1 MDVLFNSIDVRDLLS
16 SPDIDDVN
24 SPLSA
29 PDLRLLID
37 SLQLRS
43 VDIKSKVR
51 QYILSHHSEFS
62 TLFSQCSNVVS
73 KSENLSSQVS
83 DLIQLIS
90 DHPIE
95 AQTKAVID
103 EILVKNREEKEKRE
117 LLGLLDVILELSD
130 RLRFVKEEIKVGR
143 VEHSAEALR
152 ELKAVLVTGND
163 EEKLPLV
170 YGLLKDEW
178 TECFEEMQ
186 EVLLQCMDNAVWFEQ
201 ENNTVHLKYQL
212 SIRGVDGIELHTILK
227 AIDAVGIL
235 DYGLAKVADLM
246 IKHVIMPVVSFRS
259 TIVVEWINQES
270 GNGVKANLK
279 ILPSADPNVVSIDG
293 GSMYSVLIDVVKFIT
308 KSLCFENSTWML
320 CFGKLTWPRMS
331 DLIVSNFLS
340 KKVPDDAS
348 KLADFQK
355 IVKCTSNFEA
365 SLKELMFIASSDGKD
380 ERLSKFAD
388 NVEVHFSS
396 RKKVEI
402 LAKARNQLLQSDFR
416 LSELFLQDGTRRNSK
431 VKDDDNAESS
441 SDLVVDLLF
450 TSERCVVS
458 EAASQLMKLV
468 HGILKDVCLS
478 SSRVGLEFY
487 HSARDSLLLYEAIIP
502 VKFERQLDSI
512 NHSAVLIHNDC
523 HYLSQEILGLA
534 FEYRSD
540 FPASM
545 KELVVFADLAPR
557 FQMLAEEVLQRQ
569 IKLVIYN
576 LKQAIDGANGFQNTH
591 QMKQY
596 ESAKLSIDQVIFI
609 LEKVYIIWHRLLL
622 PSAYKRSMS
631 MVLEEVFSRIANDI
645 LLLDDIAAEETLQL
659 QRLIHL
665 LFENLSSLLDSVLAI
680 NQTGKLQESPVQ
692 TLDDLIPSLQ
702 KLHKLADLLDMP
714 LKSITAAW
722 ETDELINHGFKQS
735 EVEDFIRAIFADS
748 PLRKEC
754 LRRIESRYYQ
764 AFSYS

>member
-416 LSELFLQDGTRRNSK
+416 LSEDGTRRNSK

>member
-16 SPDIDDVN
+16 SPNIDDVN

-37 SLQLRS
+37 RLQVRS

-51 QYILSHHSEFS
+51 QYILSHYSEFS
-62 TLFSQCSNVVS
+62 TLFSQCSDVVS

-90 DHPIE
+90 DHPVE

-103 EILVKNREEKEKRE
+103 EILVKNREVKEKRE
-117 LLGLLDVILELSD
+117 LLGLLDVILELND

-143 VEHSAEALR
+143 VEQAVEVLR
-152 ELKAVLVTGND
+152 ELKAVLVTSND
-163 EEKLPLV
+163 EEKQPLV

-212 SIRGVDGIELHTILK
+212 SIRDVDGIELQTILK
-227 AIDAVGIL
+227 AMDAVDIL

-246 IKHVIMPVVSFRS
+246 IKHVIVPVVSFRS

-279 ILPSADPNVVSIDG
+279 ICPSADPNVDSIDG
-293 GSMYSVLIDVVKFIT
+293 GSMYSVLIDVVKFIS

-331 DLIVSNFLS
+331 DLIVSSFLS
-340 KKVPDDAS
+340 KNVPDDAS
-348 KLADFQK
+348 KLADFQE

-388 NVEVHFSS
+388 NVEVHFAS

-402 LAKARNQLLQSDFR
+402 LSKARNQLLQSNFHLPEDC
-416 LSELFLQDGTRRNSK
+416 TRRNSK
-431 VKDDDNAESS
+431 VKDDYNAESS

-458 EAASQLMKLV
+458 EAASRLMKLV
-468 HGILKDVCLS
+468 HGTLKDVCLS

-487 HSARDSLLLYEAIIP
+487 HAARDSLLLYEAIIP

-576 LKQAIDGANGFQNTH
+576 LKQAIDGADGFQNTH

-665 LFENLSSLLDSVLAI
+665 LFENLSSFLDSVLAI
-680 NQTGKLQESPVQ
+680 NQTGKLQESPAQ
-692 TLDDLIPSLQ
+692 TLDNLIPSLR
-702 KLHKLADLLDMP
+702 KLRKLADLLDMP

-722 ETDELINHGFKQS
+722 ETDELSNHGFKQS

-764 AFSYS
+764 TFSYS

>member
-16 SPDIDDVN
+16 SPNIDDVN

-37 SLQLRS
+37 RLQVCS

-51 QYILSHHSEFS
+51 QYILSHYSDFS
-62 TLFSQCSNVVS
+62 TLFSQCSDVVS
-73 KSENLSSQVS
+73 RSEYLSCQVS
-83 DLIQLIS
+83 NLIQLIS
-90 DHPIE
+90 DHPVE

-103 EILVKNREEKEKRE
+103 DIMIKNRELKEKRE
-117 LLGLLDVILELSD
+117 LLGLLAVILELSD

-143 VEHSAEALR
+143 FEQAAEALKA
-152 ELKAVLVTGND
+152 LKAVLITSND
-163 EEKLPLV
+163 ETAVCEEEKQPLV
-170 YGLLKDEW
+170 CGLLKDDW
-178 TECFEEMQ
+178 TACFEEMQ
-186 EVLLQCMDNAVWFEQ
+186 RVLLQCMDNAVWFEQ

-212 SIRGVDGIELHTILK
+212 SIRGVDGIEFHTILK
-227 AIDAVGIL
+227 AMDAVGIM

-246 IKHVIMPVVSFRS
+246 IKHVIAPVVSFRS
-259 TIVVEWINQES
+259 TIVVELINQDS
-270 GNGVKANLK
+270 GNGAEANLK
-279 ILPSADPNVVSIDG
+279 ILPSADSNVDNIDG
-293 GSMYSVLIDVVKFIT
+293 GSMYSVLVDVVKFIS

-340 KKVPDDAS
+340 KNVPDDAS

-355 IVKCTSNFEA
+355 IVKCTSDFEA
-365 SLKELMFIASSDGKD
+365 SLKDLMFIAFSDGKD

-388 NVEVHFSS
+388 NVEVHFAS

-416 LSELFLQDGTRRNSK
+416 LPEDCTRRNSK
-431 VKDDDNAESS
+431 VKDDDNAEIS

-458 EAASQLMKLV
+458 EAASRLMKLV
-468 HGILKDVCLS
+468 HGTLKDVCLS
-478 SSRVGLEFY
+478 SPRVGLEFY
-487 HSARDSLLLYEAIIP
+487 NAARDSLLLYEAIIP

-569 IKLVIYN
+569 IKLVIDN
-576 LKQAIDGANGFQNTH
+576 LKQAIDGADGFQNTH

-609 LEKVYIIWHRLLL
+609 LEKVYIIWHHLLL

-631 MVLEEVFSRIANDI
+631 MVLEAVFSRIANDI

-680 NQTGKLQESPVQ
+680 NQTEKLQESPAQ
-692 TLDDLIPSLQ
+692 TLDDLIPSLR
-702 KLHKLADLLDMP
+702 KLRKLADILDMP

-722 ETDELINHGFKQS
+722 ETGELVNHDFKQS

-754 LRRIESRYYQ
+754 LRRIESTY
-764 AFSYS
+764 F

>member
-16 SPDIDDVN
+16 SPNIDDVN

-37 SLQLRS
+37 RLQVRS

-51 QYILSHHSEFS
+51 QYILSHYSEFS
-62 TLFSQCSNVVS
+62 TLFSQCSDVVS

-90 DHPIE
+90 DHPVE

-103 EILVKNREEKEKRE
+103 EILVKNREVKEKRE
-117 LLGLLDVILELSD
+117 LLGLLDVILELND

-143 VEHSAEALR
+143 VEQAAEVLR
-152 ELKAVLVTGND
+152 ELKAVLVTSND
-163 EEKLPLV
+163 EEKQPLV

-212 SIRGVDGIELHTILK
+212 SIRDVDGIELQTILK
-227 AIDAVGIL
+227 AMDAVDIL

-246 IKHVIMPVVSFRS
+246 IKHVIVPVVSFRS

-270 GNGVKANLK
+270 GNGVKANMK
-279 ILPSADPNVVSIDG
+279 ICPSADPN
-293 GSMYSVLIDVVKFIT
+293 
-308 KSLCFENSTWML
+308 N
-320 CFGKLTWPRMS
+320 
-331 DLIVSNFLS
+331 
-340 KKVPDDAS
+340 VPDDAS
-348 KLADFQK
+348 KLADFQE

-388 NVEVHFSS
+388 NVEVHFAS

-402 LAKARNQLLQSDFR
+402 LSKARNQLLQSDFR
-416 LSELFLQDGTRRNSK
+416 LPEDCTRRNSK
-431 VKDDDNAESS
+431 VKDDYNAESS

-458 EAASQLMKLV
+458 EAASRLMKLV
-468 HGILKDVCLS
+468 HGTLKDVCLS

-487 HSARDSLLLYEAIIP
+487 HAARDSLLLYEAIIP

-576 LKQAIDGANGFQNTH
+576 LKQAIDGADGFQNTH

-665 LFENLSSLLDSVLAI
+665 LFENLSSFLDSVLAI
-680 NQTGKLQESPVQ
+680 NQTGKLQESPAQ
-692 TLDDLIPSLQ
+692 TLDDLIPSLR
-702 KLHKLADLLDMP
+702 KLRKLADLLDMP

-722 ETDELINHGFKQS
+722 ETDELSNHGFKQS

>member
-1 MDVLFNSIDVRDLLS
+1 MDVLFSSIDVRDLLS
-16 SPDIDDVN
+16 SPNIDDVN

-37 SLQLRS
+37 RLQVCS

-51 QYILSHHSEFS
+51 QYILSHYSDFS
-62 TLFSQCSNVVS
+62 TLFSQCSDVVS
-73 KSENLSSQVS
+73 RSDYLSSQVS
-83 DLIQLIS
+83 NLIQLIS
-90 DHPIE
+90 EHPVE
-95 AQTKAVID
+95 SQTKAVID
-103 EILVKNREEKEKRE
+103 DIVIKNRELKEKRE
-117 LLGLLDVILELSD
+117 LLGLLAVILELSD
-130 RLRFVKEEIKVGR
+130 RLRFVKEEIKAGR
-143 VEHSAEALR
+143 VEQAAEALK
-152 ELKAVLVTGND
+152 ELKAVLLTSND
-163 EEKLPLV
+163 ETAACEEEKQPLV
-170 YGLLKDEW
+170 YRLLKDDW

-186 EVLLQCMDNAVWFEQ
+186 KVLLQCMDNAVWFEQ
-201 ENNTVHLKYQL
+201 VNNTLHLKYQL
-212 SIRGVDGIELHTILK
+212 SISGVDGIELHTILK
-227 AIDAVGIL
+227 AMDAVGIM

-246 IKHVIMPVVSFRS
+246 IKHVIAPVVSFRS
-259 TIVVEWINQES
+259 TIMVELINQDS
-270 GNGVKANLK
+270 GNGAEANLK
-279 ILPSADPNVVSIDG
+279 ILPSADPNVDNIDG
-293 GSMYSVLIDVVKFIT
+293 GSMYSVLVDVVKFIS

-340 KKVPDDAS
+340 KNVPDDAS

-355 IVKCTSNFEA
+355 IVKCTSEFEA

-388 NVEVHFSS
+388 NVEVHFAS

-402 LAKARNQLLQSDFR
+402 LSKARNQLLQSDFR
-416 LSELFLQDGTRRNSK
+416 LPEDCTRRNSK
-431 VKDDDNAESS
+431 VKGDDNAESS

-468 HGILKDVCLS
+468 HGTLKDVCLS
-478 SSRVGLEFY
+478 SPRVGLEFY
-487 HSARDSLLLYEAIIP
+487 NAARDSLLLYEAIIP

-545 KELVVFADLAPR
+545 KELVVFVDLAPR

-576 LKQAIDGANGFQNTH
+576 LKQAIDGAAGFQNTH

-609 LEKVYIIWHRLLL
+609 LEKVYIIWHRVLL
-622 PSAYKRSMS
+622 PSAYKRSIS
-631 MVLEEVFSRIANDI
+631 MVLEAVFSRIANDI

-680 NQTGKLQESPVQ
+680 NQTGKLQESPAQ
-692 TLDDLIPSLQ
+692 TLDDLIPSLR
-702 KLHKLADLLDMP
+702 KLHKLADILDTP

-722 ETDELINHGFKQS
+722 ETGELVNHGFKQS

-748 PLRKEC
+748 PLRREC
-754 LRRIESRYYQ
+754 LRRIESTYY
-764 AFSYS
+764 

>member
-1 MDVLFNSIDVRDLLS
+1 MDVLFNSINVRDLLS

-37 SLQLRS
+37 RLQLRS

-51 QYILSHHSEFS
+51 QYILSHYSEFS
-62 TLFSQCSNVVS
+62 TLFSQCSDVVL

-90 DHPIE
+90 DHPVE

-103 EILVKNREEKEKRE
+103 EILVKNREVKEKRE

-130 RLRFVKEEIKVGR
+130 RLRFVKEKIKAGR
-143 VEHSAEALR
+143 VEQAAEALR
-152 ELKAVLVTGND
+152 ELKAVLVTSND
-163 EEKLPLV
+163 EEKQPLV

-201 ENNTVHLKYQL
+201 ENNSVHLKYQL

-227 AIDAVGIL
+227 AMDAVGIL

-246 IKHVIMPVVSFRS
+246 IKHVIIPVVSFRS

-279 ILPSADPNVVSIDG
+279 ILPSADPNVDSIDG
-293 GSMYSVLIDVVKFIT
+293 ESMYSVLIDVVKFIS

-388 NVEVHFSS
+388 NVEVHFAS

-416 LSELFLQDGTRRNSK
+416 LPEDGTRRNSK

-458 EAASQLMKLV
+458 EAVSQLMKLV
-468 HGILKDVCLS
+468 HGTLKDVCLS

-487 HSARDSLLLYEAIIP
+487 HSARDALLLYEAIIP

-576 LKQAIDGANGFQNTH
+576 LKQVIDGADGFHNTH

-609 LEKVYIIWHRLLL
+609 LEKVYIIWHHLLL

-631 MVLEEVFSRIANDI
+631 TVLEEVFSRIASDI
-645 LLLDDIAAEETLQL
+645 ILLDDIAAEETLQL
-659 QRLIHL
+659 QRLIYL

-680 NQTGKLQESPVQ
+680 NQTGKLQESPAQ
-692 TLDDLIPSLQ
+692 TLDDLIPSLR
-702 KLHKLADLLDMP
+702 KLRKLADLLDMP

-722 ETDELINHGFKQS
+722 ETDELVNHGFKQS

>member
-1 MDVLFNSIDVRDLLS
+1 MDVLFKSINVRDLLS
-16 SPDIDDVN
+16 TSPNIDDVN

-29 PDLRLLID
+29 PDLRLLI
-37 SLQLRS
+37 SQLQLHS

-51 QYILSHHSEFS
+51 QYILSHYSDFS
-62 TLFSQCSNVVS
+62 SLFSQSSNTVTE
-73 KSENLSSQVS
+73 SEHLTSRLS

-90 DHPIE
+90 DHPVETQIKE
-95 AQTKAVID
+95 VID
-103 EILVKNREEKEKRE
+103 EIVVKSKELKEKKG
-117 LLGLLDVILELSD
+117 LLGLVDVILELSD
-130 RLRFVKEEIKVGR
+130 GIRFVKDEIKVGR
-143 VEHSAEALR
+143 VEKSAIALT
-152 ELKAVLVTGND
+152 ELKKAVLMTCND
-163 EEKLPLV
+163 ETTTNPLV

-201 ENNTVHLKYQL
+201 ENNTVHLKYQS
-212 SIRGVDGIELHTILK
+212 SIKGVDGIELHTVLK
-227 AIDAVGIL
+227 AMDAVGIM

-246 IKHVIMPVVSFRS
+246 IKHVITPVVSFRS
-259 TIVVEWINQES
+259 TIVMEWTNQES
-270 GNGVKANLK
+270 GNGADAILK
-279 ILPSADPNVVSIDG
+279 ILPSADPNVDSMDG
-293 GSMYSVLIDVVKFIT
+293 ASMYSVLVDVVKFIS
-308 KSLCFENSTWML
+308 KSLCFENSAWML
-320 CFGKLTWPRMS
+320 CFGRLTWPRMS
-331 DLIVSNFLS
+331 DLIVSKFLS
-340 KKVPDDAS
+340 KNVPDAAS

-355 IVKCTSNFEA
+355 IVKCTSDFEA

-388 NVEVHFSS
+388 NVEVHFAS

-402 LAKARNQLLQSDFR
+402 LAKSRNQLLQSDFR
-416 LSELFLQDGTRRNSK
+416 LPEDITRRNSK

-458 EAASQLMKLV
+458 EAASGLMKLV
-468 HGILKDVCLS
+468 HGTLKEVCLS
-478 SSRVGLEFY
+478 SPRVGLEFY
-487 HSARDSLLLYEAIIP
+487 HAARDSLLLYEAVIP

-576 LKQAIDGANGFQNTH
+576 LKQAIDGADGFQNTH

-622 PSAYKRSMS
+622 PSAYKRSMC
-631 MVLEEVFSRIANDI
+631 MVLNAVFSRIANDI

-680 NQTGKLQESPVQ
+680 NQTGKLQESPAQ
-692 TLDDLIPSLQ
+692 TLDDLIPSLR
-702 KLHKLADLLDMP
+702 KLRKLADLLDMP

-722 ETDELINHGFKQS
+722 ETGELDNHGFKQS

-754 LRRIESRYYQ
+754 LRRIESTYY
-764 AFSYS
+764 

>member
-16 SPDIDDVN
+16 SSNIDDVTL
-24 SPLSA
+24 PLSA

-37 SLQLRS
+37 RLQVRS

-51 QYILSHHSEFS
+51 QYILSHYSGFS
-62 TLFSQCSNVVS
+62 TLFTQCSDVVLR
-73 KSENLSSQVS
+73 SEHLSSEVS

-90 DHPIE
+90 DHPVE
-95 AQTKAVID
+95 VETKAVID
-103 EILVKNREEKEKRE
+103 DIVIRNRELKEKRE
-117 LLGLLDVILELSD
+117 LLGLLAVILELSD
-130 RLRFVKEEIKVGR
+130 KLRFVKEEIKVGR
-143 VEHSAEALR
+143 VEQAAEALR
-152 ELKAVLVTGND
+152 ELKAVLVTSSD
-163 EEKLPLV
+163 ETAAFEERQPLV

-186 EVLLQCMDNAVWFEQ
+186 EVLLRCMDNAVWFEQ
-201 ENNTVHLKYQL
+201 ENNTVHLKHQ
-212 SIRGVDGIELHTILK
+212 SNIKGIDGIELQTVLK
-227 AIDAVGIL
+227 AMDAVGIV

-246 IKHVIMPVVSFRS
+246 IKHVIAPVVSFRS
-259 TIVVEWINQES
+259 TIVVEETNQES
-270 GNGVKANLK
+270 GNGAEANLK
-279 ILPSADPNVVSIDG
+279 ILPSADPNVDSMDG
-293 GSMYSVLIDVVKFIT
+293 GSMYSVLVDIVKFIG
-308 KSLCFENSTWML
+308 KSLCFGNSTWML
-320 CFGKLTWPRMS
+320 CFGRLTWPRMS
-331 DLIVSNFLS
+331 DLIISNFLS
-340 KKVPDDAS
+340 KNVPDDAS

-355 IVKCTSNFEA
+355 IIKCTSDFEE

-388 NVEVHFSS
+388 NVEVHFAS

-402 LAKARNQLLQSDFR
+402 LAKARNLLLQSDFR
-416 LSELFLQDGTRRNSK
+416 LPEDGTRRHSK
-431 VKDDDNAESS
+431 VKDDKKAERS

-458 EAASQLMKLV
+458 EAGLGLMKVV
-468 HGILKDVCLS
+468 HGTLKDVCLS
-478 SSRVGLEFY
+478 SPKVGLEFY
-487 HSARDSLLLYEAIIP
+487 HAARDSLLLYEAVIP

-540 FPASM
+540 FPASI

-557 FQMLAEEVLQRQ
+557 FQLLAEEVLQRQ

-576 LKQAIDGANGFQNTH
+576 LKQAIDGADGFQNTH

-609 LEKVYIIWHRLLL
+609 LEKVYIIWHHLLL

-631 MVLEEVFSRIANDI
+631 MVLEAVFSRVANDI

-659 QRLIHL
+659 QKLIHL
-665 LFENLSSLLDSVLAI
+665 LFENLSSLLDSVVAI
-680 NQTGKLQESPVQ
+680 NQSGKLQESPTQ
-692 TLDDLIPSLQ
+692 TLDDLIPSLR
-702 KLHKLADLLDMP
+702 KLRKLADLLDMP
-714 LKSITAAW
+714 LKSITEAW
-722 ETDELINHGFKQS
+722 EAGELVNCGFTQS
-735 EVEDFIRAIFADS
+735 EVEDFIGAIFADS

-754 LRRIESRYYQ
+754 LRRIESICY
-764 AFSYS
+764 

>member
-1 MDVLFNSIDVRDLLS
+1 MDVLFNSINVRDLLS

-37 SLQLRS
+37 RLQLRS

-51 QYILSHHSEFS
+51 QYILSHYSEFS
-62 TLFSQCSNVVS
+62 TLFSQCSDVVL

-90 DHPIE
+90 DHPVE

-103 EILVKNREEKEKRE
+103 EILVKNREVKEKRE

-130 RLRFVKEEIKVGR
+130 RLRFVKEKIKAGR
-143 VEHSAEALR
+143 VEQAAEALR
-152 ELKAVLVTGND
+152 ELKAVLVTSND
-163 EEKLPLV
+163 EEKQPLV

-201 ENNTVHLKYQL
+201 ENNSVHLKYQL

-227 AIDAVGIL
+227 AMDAVGIL

-246 IKHVIMPVVSFRS
+246 IKHVIIPVVSFRS

-279 ILPSADPNVVSIDG
+279 ILPSADPNVDSIDG
-293 GSMYSVLIDVVKFIT
+293 ESMYSVLIDVVKFIS

-388 NVEVHFSS
+388 NVEVHFAS

-416 LSELFLQDGTRRNSK
+416 LPEDGTRRNSK

-468 HGILKDVCLS
+468 HGTLKDVCLS

-487 HSARDSLLLYEAIIP
+487 HSARDALLLYEAIIP

-576 LKQAIDGANGFQNTH
+576 LKQVIDGADGFHNTH

-609 LEKVYIIWHRLLL
+609 LEKVYIIWHHLLL

-631 MVLEEVFSRIANDI
+631 TVLEEVFSRIASDI
-645 LLLDDIAAEETLQL
+645 ILLDDIAAEETLQL
-659 QRLIHL
+659 QRLIYL

-680 NQTGKLQESPVQ
+680 NQTGKLQESPAQ
-692 TLDDLIPSLQ
+692 TLDDLIPSLR
-702 KLHKLADLLDMP
+702 KLRKLADLLDMP

-722 ETDELINHGFKQS
+722 ETDELVNHGFKQS

>member
-16 SPDIDDVN
+16 SPNIDDVN

-37 SLQLRS
+37 RLQVRS

-51 QYILSHHSEFS
+51 QYILSHYSEFS
-62 TLFSQCSNVVS
+62 TLFSQCSDVVS

-90 DHPIE
+90 DHPVE

-103 EILVKNREEKEKRE
+103 EILVKNREVKEKRE
-117 LLGLLDVILELSD
+117 LLGLLDVILELND

-143 VEHSAEALR
+143 VEQAAEVLR
-152 ELKAVLVTGND
+152 ELKAVLVTSND
-163 EEKLPLV
+163 EEKQPLV

-212 SIRGVDGIELHTILK
+212 SIRDVDGIELQTILK
-227 AIDAVGIL
+227 AMDAVDIL

-246 IKHVIMPVVSFRS
+246 IKHVIVPVVSFRS

-279 ILPSADPNVVSIDG
+279 ICPSADPNVDSIDG
-293 GSMYSVLIDVVKFIT
+293 GSMYSVLIDVVKFIS

-331 DLIVSNFLS
+331 DLIVSSFLS
-340 KKVPDDAS
+340 KNVPDDAS
-348 KLADFQK
+348 KLADFQE

-388 NVEVHFSS
+388 NVEVHFAS

-402 LAKARNQLLQSDFR
+402 LSKARNQLLQSDFR
-416 LSELFLQDGTRRNSK
+416 LPEDCTRRNSK
-431 VKDDDNAESS
+431 VKDDYNAESS

-458 EAASQLMKLV
+458 EAASRLMKLV
-468 HGILKDVCLS
+468 HGTLKDVCLS

-487 HSARDSLLLYEAIIP
+487 HAARDSLLLYEAIIP

-576 LKQAIDGANGFQNTH
+576 LKQAIDGADGFQNTH

-665 LFENLSSLLDSVLAI
+665 LFENLSSFLDSVLAI
-680 NQTGKLQESPVQ
+680 NQTGKLQESPAQ
-692 TLDDLIPSLQ
+692 TLDDLIPSLR
-702 KLHKLADLLDMP
+702 KLRKLADLLDMP

-722 ETDELINHGFKQS
+722 ETDELANHGFKQS

>member
-37 SLQLRS
+37 RLQLRS

-73 KSENLSSQVS
+73 KSENLSSQAS

-212 SIRGVDGIELHTILK
+212 SIKGVDGIELHTILK
-227 AIDAVGIL
+227 AMDAVGIL

-308 KSLCFENSTWML
+308 ESLCFENSTWML

-388 NVEVHFSS
+388 NVEVHFAS

-416 LSELFLQDGTRRNSK
+416 LSEDGTRRNSK

-680 NQTGKLQESPVQ
+680 NQTGKLQESPAQ

>member
-16 SPDIDDVN
+16 SSNIDDVTL
-24 SPLSA
+24 PLSA

-37 SLQLRS
+37 RLQVRS

-51 QYILSHHSEFS
+51 QYILSHYSDFS
-62 TLFSQCSNVVS
+62 TLFTQCSDVVLR
-73 KSENLSSQVS
+73 SEHLSSEVS

-90 DHPIE
+90 DHPVE
-95 AQTKAVID
+95 VETKAVID
-103 EILVKNREEKEKRE
+103 DIVIRNRELKEKRE
-117 LLGLLDVILELSD
+117 LLGLLAVILELSD
-130 RLRFVKEEIKVGR
+130 KLRFVKEEIKVGR
-143 VEHSAEALR
+143 VEQAAEALR
-152 ELKAVLVTGND
+152 ELKAVLVTSSD
-163 EEKLPLV
+163 ETAAFEERQPLV

-186 EVLLQCMDNAVWFEQ
+186 EVLLRCMDNAVRFEQ
-201 ENNTVHLKYQL
+201 ENNTVHLKHQ
-212 SIRGVDGIELHTILK
+212 SNIKGIDGIELQTVLK
-227 AIDAVGIL
+227 AMDAVGIV

-246 IKHVIMPVVSFRS
+246 IKHVIAPVVSFRS
-259 TIVVEWINQES
+259 TIVVEETNQES
-270 GNGVKANLK
+270 GNGAEANLK
-279 ILPSADPNVVSIDG
+279 ILPSADPNVDSMDG
-293 GSMYSVLIDVVKFIT
+293 GSMYSVLVDIVKFIG
-308 KSLCFENSTWML
+308 KSLCFGNSTWML
-320 CFGKLTWPRMS
+320 CFGRLTWPRMS
-331 DLIVSNFLS
+331 DLIISNFLS
-340 KKVPDDAS
+340 KNVPDDAS

-355 IVKCTSNFEA
+355 IIKCTSDFEE

-388 NVEVHFSS
+388 NVEVHFAS

-402 LAKARNQLLQSDFR
+402 LAKARNLLLQSDFR
-416 LSELFLQDGTRRNSK
+416 LPEDGTRRHSK
-431 VKDDDNAESS
+431 VKDDKKAERS

-458 EAASQLMKLV
+458 EAGLGLMKVV
-468 HGILKDVCLS
+468 HRTLKDVCLS
-478 SSRVGLEFY
+478 SPRVGLEFY
-487 HSARDSLLLYEAIIP
+487 HAARDSLLLYEAVIP

-540 FPASM
+540 FPASI

-557 FQMLAEEVLQRQ
+557 FQLLAEEVLQRQ

-576 LKQAIDGANGFQNTH
+576 LKQAIDGADGFQNTH

-609 LEKVYIIWHRLLL
+609 LEKVYIIWHHLLL

-631 MVLEEVFSRIANDI
+631 MVLEAVFSRVANDI

-659 QRLIHL
+659 QKLIHL
-665 LFENLSSLLDSVLAI
+665 LFENLSSLLDSVVAI
-680 NQTGKLQESPVQ
+680 NQSGKLQESPTQ
-692 TLDDLIPSLQ
+692 TLDDLIPSLR
-702 KLHKLADLLDMP
+702 KLRKLADLLDMP
-714 LKSITAAW
+714 LKSITEAW
-722 ETDELINHGFKQS
+722 EAGELVNCGFTQS
-735 EVEDFIRAIFADS
+735 EVEDFIGAIFADS

-754 LRRIESRYYQ
+754 LRRIESICY
-764 AFSYS
+764 

>member
-1 MDVLFNSIDVRDLLS
+1 MKLW
-16 SPDIDDVN
+16 
-24 SPLSA
+24 
-29 PDLRLLID
+29 
-37 SLQLRS
+37 
-43 VDIKSKVR
+43 
-51 QYILSHHSEFS
+51 
-62 TLFSQCSNVVS
+62 
-73 KSENLSSQVS
+73 
-83 DLIQLIS
+83 
-90 DHPIE
+90 
-95 AQTKAVID
+95 
-103 EILVKNREEKEKRE
+103 
-117 LLGLLDVILELSD
+117 
-130 RLRFVKEEIKVGR
+130 FVKGEIKVGR
-143 VEHSAEALR
+143 VEKAVVGLT
-152 ELKAVLVTGND
+152 ELKAALMMMCND
-163 EEKLPLV
+163 DETMTCEEEKKKKPLV

-178 TECFEEMQ
+178 IECFEEWSMKWVKNHEVSGSNPSRETVTKTLDDILPCALALVDRVCWYLLLVGGGRYPVELVKMQ
-186 EVLLQCMDNAVWFEQ
+186 EVLLQCMDNAVWFEK
-201 ENNTVHLKYQL
+201 ENNTVHLKYQS
-212 SIRGVDGIELHTILK
+212 SIKGVDGIELHTILK
-227 AIDAVGIL
+227 VMDAVGIM

-246 IKHVIMPVVSFRS
+246 IKHVIAPVVSFRS
-259 TIVVEWINQES
+259 TIVVEWINEES
-270 GNGVKANLK
+270 GNGAEANLK
-279 ILPSADPNVVSIDG
+279 ILPSADPNVDSMDG
-293 GSMYSVLIDVVKFIT
+293 GSMYSVLVDVVKFIS

-320 CFGKLTWPRMS
+320 CFGRLTWPRMS

-340 KKVPDDAS
+340 KNVPDDAS

-355 IVKCTSNFEA
+355 IVRCTSDFEA
-365 SLKELMFIASSDGKD
+365 SLKELMFMASSD

-388 NVEVHFSS
+388 NVEVHFAS

-402 LAKARNQLLQSDFR
+402 LAKARNQLLQSHFR
-416 LSELFLQDGTRRNSK
+416 LPEDGTRRNSK
-431 VKDDDNAESS
+431 VKDDDNAGSS

-458 EAASQLMKLV
+458 EAASGLMKLI
-468 HGILKDVCLS
+468 HGTLEDVCLS
-478 SSRVGLEFY
+478 SPRVGLEFY
-487 HSARDSLLLYEAIIP
+487 HAARDSLLLYEAVIP

-576 LKQAIDGANGFQNTH
+576 LKQAIDGADGFQNTH

-622 PSAYKRSMS
+622 PSAYKRGMS
-631 MVLEEVFSRIANDI
+631 MVLEAVFSRIANDI

-659 QRLIHL
+659 QTLIHL

-680 NQTGKLQESPVQ
+680 NQTGKLQESPAQ
-692 TLDDLIPSLQ
+692 TLDDLIPSLR
-702 KLHKLADLLDMP
+702 KFRKLADLLDMP

-722 ETDELINHGFKQS
+722 ETGELVNHGFKQS

-754 LRRIESRYYQ
+754 LRRIESTYY
-764 AFSYS
+764 

>member
-1 MDVLFNSIDVRDLLS
+1 MDVLFNSINVRDLLS
-16 SPDIDDVN
+16 SPNIEDVN

-37 SLQLRS
+37 RLQLRS
-43 VDIKSKVR
+43 VDIKSQVR
-51 QYILSHHSEFS
+51 QYILSHFSDFS
-62 TLFSQCSNVVS
+62 TLFSQCFDFVW
-73 KSENLSSQVS
+73 KSEYLSSQLS

-95 AQTKAVID
+95 AQTRTVID
-103 EILVKNREEKEKRE
+103 EIVVKNRELKEKRE
-117 LLGLLDVILELSD
+117 LLGLLSVILELSD
-130 RLRFVKEEIKVGR
+130 KLRFVKEEIKVGR
-143 VEHSAEALR
+143 IEQAAEALR
-152 ELKAVLVTGND
+152 ELKEVLVTSND
-163 EEKLPLV
+163 EERQPFV

-178 TECFEEMQ
+178 TQCFEEMQ
-186 EVLLQCMDNAVWFEQ
+186 EVVLQCMDNAVWFDQ
-201 ENNTVHLKYQL
+201 ENNKVHLKYQL
-212 SIRGVDGIELHTILK
+212 SIRSVDGIELQTILK
-227 AIDAVGIL
+227 VMDAVGIM
-235 DYGLAKVADLM
+235 DYGLAKLADLM
-246 IKHVIMPVVSFRS
+246 IKHVIVPVVSFGS
-259 TIVVEWINQES
+259 TILVEWINQES
-270 GNGVKANLK
+270 ENGVETNLK
-279 ILPSADPNVVSIDG
+279 ILPSADPNVDSIDG
-293 GSMYSVLIDVVKFIT
+293 GSMYSVLVDVVKFIS

-340 KKVPDDAS
+340 QNVPDDAS

-355 IVKCTSNFEA
+355 IVKCTSNFET

-380 ERLSKFAD
+380 ERLSKFVD
-388 NVEVHFSS
+388 NVEVHFAS

-402 LAKARNQLLQSDFR
+402 LAQARNQLLQSDFC
-416 LSELFLQDGTRRNSK
+416 LPEDGTRRNSK

-441 SDLVVDLLF
+441 PDLAVDLLF
-450 TSERCVVS
+450 TSERCVAS
-458 EAASQLMKLV
+458 EAASRLMKLV
-468 HGILKDVCLS
+468 HGTLK
-478 SSRVGLEFY
+478 
-487 HSARDSLLLYEAIIP
+487 
-502 VKFERQLDSI
+502 
-512 NHSAVLIHNDC
+512 
-523 HYLSQEILGLA
+523 
-534 FEYRSD
+534 YRSD

-576 LKQAIDGANGFQNTH
+576 LKQAIDGADGFQNTH

-609 LEKVYIIWHRLLL
+609 LEKVYIIWHHLLL

-631 MVLEEVFSRIANDI
+631 MVLETVFARIANDI

-665 LFENLSSLLDSVLAI
+665 LFENLSYLLDSVLSI
-680 NQTGKLQESPVQ
+680 NQTGKLQEFPAQ
-692 TLDDLIPSLQ
+692 TLHDLIPSLR
-702 KLHKLADLLDMP
+702 KLRKLADLLDMP
-714 LKSITAAW
+714 LKSVTAVW
-722 ETDELINHGFKQS
+722 ESGELVNHGLKQS

-754 LRRIESRYYQ
+754 LRKLEST
-764 AFSYS
+764 SY

>member
-1 MDVLFNSIDVRDLLS
+1 MDVLFSSIDVRDLLS
-16 SPDIDDVN
+16 SPNIDDVN

-37 SLQLRS
+37 RLQVRS

-51 QYILSHHSEFS
+51 QYILSHYSEFS
-62 TLFSQCSNVVS
+62 TLFSQCSDVVS
-73 KSENLSSQVS
+73 KYENLSSQVS

-90 DHPIE
+90 DHPVE

-103 EILVKNREEKEKRE
+103 EILVKNREVKEKRE
-117 LLGLLDVILELSD
+117 LLGLLDVILELND

-143 VEHSAEALR
+143 VEQAAEVLR
-152 ELKAVLVTGND
+152 EFKAVLVTSND
-163 EEKLPLV
+163 EEKQPLV

-178 TECFEEMQ
+178 TERFEEMQ

-201 ENNTVHLKYQL
+201 ENNAVHLKYLL
-212 SIRGVDGIELHTILK
+212 SIRDVDGIELQAILK
-227 AIDAVGIL
+227 AMDAVGIM

-246 IKHVIMPVVSFRS
+246 IKHVIVPVVSFRS

-279 ILPSADPNVVSIDG
+279 ICPSADPNVDSIDG
-293 GSMYSVLIDVVKFIT
+293 GSMYSVLIDVVKFIS

-331 DLIVSNFLS
+331 DLIVSSFLS
-340 KKVPDDAS
+340 KNVPDDAS
-348 KLADFQK
+348 KLADFQE

-388 NVEVHFSS
+388 NVEVHFAS

-402 LAKARNQLLQSDFR
+402 LSKARNQLLQSDFR
-416 LSELFLQDGTRRNSK
+416 LPEDCTRRNSR
-431 VKDDDNAESS
+431 VKDDYNAESS

-458 EAASQLMKLV
+458 EAASRLMNVV
-468 HGILKDVCLS
+468 HGTLKDICLS

-487 HSARDSLLLYEAIIP
+487 HAARDSLLLYEAIIP

-557 FQMLAEEVLQRQ
+557 FQMLAEEIFQRQ

-576 LKQAIDGANGFQNTH
+576 LKQAIDGADGFQNTH

-665 LFENLSSLLDSVLAI
+665 LFENLSSFLDSVLAI
-680 NQTGKLQESPVQ
+680 NQTGKLQESPAQ
-692 TLDDLIPSLQ
+692 SRDDLMPSLR

-722 ETDELINHGFKQS
+722 ETDELANHGFKQS

>member
-1 MDVLFNSIDVRDLLS
+1 MDVLFNSINVRDLLS
-16 SPDIDDVN
+16 SSNIEDVN

-37 SLQLRS
+37 RLRLRS
-43 VDIKSKVR
+43 VDIKSQVR
-51 QYILSHHSEFS
+51 QYILSHFSDFS
-62 TLFSQCSNVVS
+62 TLFSQCFDFVW
-73 KSENLSSQVS
+73 KSEYLSSQLS

-95 AQTKAVID
+95 AQTRTVID
-103 EILVKNREEKEKRE
+103 EIVVKNRELKEKRE
-117 LLGLLDVILELSD
+117 LLGLLAVILELSD
-130 RLRFVKEEIKVGR
+130 KLRFVKEEIKVGR
-143 VEHSAEALR
+143 IEQAAEALR
-152 ELKAVLVTGND
+152 ELKEVLVTSND
-163 EEKLPLV
+163 EERQPFV

-178 TECFEEMQ
+178 TQCFEEMQ
-186 EVLLQCMDNAVWFEQ
+186 EVVLQCMGNAVWFDQ
-201 ENNTVHLKYQL
+201 ENNKVHLKYQL
-212 SIRGVDGIELHTILK
+212 SIRSVDGIELQTILK
-227 AIDAVGIL
+227 VMDAVGIM
-235 DYGLAKVADLM
+235 DYGLAKLADLM
-246 IKHVIMPVVSFRS
+246 IKHVIVPVVSFRS

-270 GNGVKANLK
+270 ENGVETNLK
-279 ILPSADPNVVSIDG
+279 ILPSADPNVDSIDG
-293 GSMYSVLIDVVKFIT
+293 GSMYSVLVDVVKFIS

-340 KKVPDDAS
+340 QNVPDDAS

-355 IVKCTSNFEA
+355 IVKCTSNFET
-365 SLKELMFIASSDGKD
+365 SLKELMFIDSSDGKD
-380 ERLSKFAD
+380 ERLSKFVD
-388 NVEVHFSS
+388 NVEVHFAS

-402 LAKARNQLLQSDFR
+402 LAQARNQLLQSDFC
-416 LSELFLQDGTRRNSK
+416 LPEDGTRRNSK

-441 SDLVVDLLF
+441 PDLAVDLLF

-458 EAASQLMKLV
+458 EAASRLMKLV
-468 HGILKDVCLS
+468 HGTLKDVCLS
-478 SSRVGLEFY
+478 SPRMGLDFY
-487 HSARDSLLLYEAIIP
+487 HAARDSLLLYEAIIP

-576 LKQAIDGANGFQNTH
+576 LKQAIDGADGFQNTH

-596 ESAKLSIDQVIFI
+596 ESAKLSIDQVVFI
-609 LEKVYIIWHRLLL
+609 LEKVYIIWHHLLL

-631 MVLEEVFSRIANDI
+631 MVLETVFARIANDI

-665 LFENLSSLLDSVLAI
+665 LFENLSYLLDSVLSI
-680 NQTGKLQESPVQ
+680 NQTGKLQEFPAQ
-692 TLDDLIPSLQ
+692 TLHDLIPSLR
-702 KLHKLADLLDMP
+702 KLRKLADLLDMP
-714 LKSITAAW
+714 LKSVTAVW
-722 ETDELINHGFKQS
+722 ESGELVNHGLKQS

-754 LRRIESRYYQ
+754 LRKLEST
-764 AFSYS
+764 SY

>member
-16 SPDIDDVN
+16 SPNIDDVN

-37 SLQLRS
+37 RLQLRS
-43 VDIKSKVR
+43 IDIKSKVR
-51 QYILSHHSEFS
+51 QYILSHYSDFS
-62 TLFSQCSNVVS
+62 TLFSQCSDVVS
-73 KSENLSSQVS
+73 TSEYLSSQVS
-83 DLIQLIS
+83 DLIQFIS
-90 DHPIE
+90 DHPVE
-95 AQTKAVID
+95 VQTKAVID
-103 EILVKNREEKEKRE
+103 DILIKNRELKEKRE
-117 LLGLLDVILELSD
+117 LLGLLSVILELSD
-130 RLRFVKEEIKVGR
+130 RLRFVKEDIKVGR
-143 VEHSAEALR
+143 VEQAVEALR
-152 ELKAVLVTGND
+152 ELKEVLVTSND
-163 EEKLPLV
+163 EEKQPLV

-186 EVLLQCMDNAVWFEQ
+186 EMLLQCVDNAVWFEQ

-227 AIDAVGIL
+227 AIDAVGIM

-246 IKHVIMPVVSFRS
+246 IKHVIVPVVSFRS
-259 TIVVEWINQES
+259 TIVVEWINLEP
-270 GNGVKANLK
+270 GNGVEANLK
-279 ILPSADPNVVSIDG
+279 ILPSADPNVDSTDG
-293 GSMYSVLIDVVKFIT
+293 GSMYSVLVDVVKFIS

-340 KKVPDDAS
+340 KNVPDDAS

-380 ERLSKFAD
+380 ERLTKFVD
-388 NVEVHFSS
+388 NVEVHFAS

-402 LAKARNQLLQSDFR
+402 FAKARNQLLQSDLR
-416 LSELFLQDGTRRNSK
+416 LPEDSTRRNSK
-431 VKDDDNAESS
+431 VTDDDNVESS

-458 EAASQLMKLV
+458 EAASRLMKLV
-468 HGILKDVCLS
+468 HGTLKDVCLS
-478 SSRVGLEFY
+478 SPRVGLEFY
-487 HSARDSLLLYEAIIP
+487 HAARDSLLLYEAIVPI
-502 VKFERQLDSI
+502 KFERQLDSI

-569 IKLVIYN
+569 VKLVIYN
-576 LKQAIDGANGFQNTH
+576 LKQAIDGADGFQNTH
-591 QMKQY
+591 QIKQY

-622 PSAYKRSMS
+622 PSTYKRSMS
-631 MVLEEVFSRIANDI
+631 RVLETVFSRIANDI

-665 LFENLSSLLDSVLAI
+665 LFENLSLLDSVLAI
-680 NQTGKLQESPVQ
+680 NQTGKLQESPAQ
-692 TLDDLIPSLQ
+692 TLDGLMPSLR
-702 KLHKLADLLDMP
+702 KLRKLADLLDMP

-722 ETDELINHGFKQS
+722 ETGELVNHGFKQS

-754 LRRIESRYYQ
+754 LRRIESTYY
-764 AFSYS
+764 

>member
-1 MDVLFNSIDVRDLLS
+1 
-16 SPDIDDVN
+16 
-24 SPLSA
+24 
-29 PDLRLLID
+29 
-37 SLQLRS
+37 
-43 VDIKSKVR
+43 
-51 QYILSHHSEFS
+51 
-62 TLFSQCSNVVS
+62 
-73 KSENLSSQVS
+73 
-83 DLIQLIS
+83 
-90 DHPIE
+90 
-95 AQTKAVID
+95 
-103 EILVKNREEKEKRE
+103 
-117 LLGLLDVILELSD
+117 
-130 RLRFVKEEIKVGR
+130 
-143 VEHSAEALR
+143 
-152 ELKAVLVTGND
+152 
-163 EEKLPLV
+163 
-170 YGLLKDEW
+170 
-178 TECFEEMQ
+178 MQ

-212 SIRGVDGIELHTILK
+212 SIRDVDGIELQTILK
-227 AIDAVGIL
+227 AMDAVDIL

-246 IKHVIMPVVSFRS
+246 IKHVIVPVVSFRS

-279 ILPSADPNVVSIDG
+279 ICPSADPNVDSIDG
-293 GSMYSVLIDVVKFIT
+293 GSMYSVLIDVVKFIS

-331 DLIVSNFLS
+331 DLIVSSFLS
-340 KKVPDDAS
+340 KNVPDDAS
-348 KLADFQK
+348 KLADFQE

-388 NVEVHFSS
+388 NVEVHFAS

-402 LAKARNQLLQSDFR
+402 LSKARNQLLQSDFR
-416 LSELFLQDGTRRNSK
+416 LPEDCTRRNSK
-431 VKDDDNAESS
+431 VKDDYNAESS

-458 EAASQLMKLV
+458 EAASRLMKLV
-468 HGILKDVCLS
+468 HGTLKDVCLS

-487 HSARDSLLLYEAIIP
+487 HAARDSLLLYEAIIP

-576 LKQAIDGANGFQNTH
+576 LKQAIDGADGFQNTH

-665 LFENLSSLLDSVLAI
+665 LFENLSSFLDSVLAI
-680 NQTGKLQESPVQ
+680 NQTGKLQESPAQ
-692 TLDDLIPSLQ
+692 TLDDLIPSLR
-702 KLHKLADLLDMP
+702 KLRKLADLLDMP

-722 ETDELINHGFKQS
+722 ETDELANHGFKQS

>member
-37 SLQLRS
+37 RLQLRS

-62 TLFSQCSNVVS
+62 TLFSQCSDVVS
-73 KSENLSSQVS
+73 KSENLTSQVS

-90 DHPIE
+90 DHPVE

-103 EILVKNREEKEKRE
+103 EILVKNREVKEKRE
-117 LLGLLDVILELSD
+117 LLELLNVILELSD

-143 VEHSAEALR
+143 VEQAAEALR
-152 ELKAVLVTGND
+152 ELKAVLVTSND
-163 EEKLPLV
+163 EEKQPLV

-186 EVLLQCMDNAVWFEQ
+186 EVLLQCMDSAVWFEQ
-201 ENNTVHLKYQL
+201 ETNTVHLKYQL

-227 AIDAVGIL
+227 AMNAVGIM

-259 TIVVEWINQES
+259 TVVVEWINQES

-279 ILPSADPNVVSIDG
+279 ILPSADPNVDSIDG
-293 GSMYSVLIDVVKFIT
+293 GSMYSVLIDVIKFIS

-340 KKVPDDAS
+340 KRVPDDAS
-348 KLADFQK
+348 KLVDFQK

-388 NVEVHFSS
+388 NVEVHFAS

-416 LSELFLQDGTRRNSK
+416 LPELFLQDGTGRNSK
-431 VKDDDNAESS
+431 VKNDDNAESS

-468 HGILKDVCLS
+468 HETLKDACLS

-576 LKQAIDGANGFQNTH
+576 LKQAIDGADGFQNTH

-680 NQTGKLQESPVQ
+680 NQTGKLQESPAQ
-692 TLDDLIPSLQ
+692 TLDDLIPTLR
-702 KLHKLADLLDMP
+702 KLRKLADLLDMP

-722 ETDELINHGFKQS
+722 ETDELVNHGFKQS

>member
-1 MDVLFNSIDVRDLLS
+1 MDVLFNSINVRDLLS
-16 SPDIDDVN
+16 SPNIEDVN

-37 SLQLRS
+37 RLQLRS
-43 VDIKSKVR
+43 VDIKSQVR
-51 QYILSHHSEFS
+51 QYILSHFSDFS
-62 TLFSQCSNVVS
+62 TLFSQCFDFVW
-73 KSENLSSQVS
+73 KSEYLSSQLS

-95 AQTKAVID
+95 AQTRTVID
-103 EILVKNREEKEKRE
+103 EIVVKNRELKEKRE
-117 LLGLLDVILELSD
+117 LLGLLSVILELSD
-130 RLRFVKEEIKVGR
+130 KLRFVKEEIKVGR
-143 VEHSAEALR
+143 IEQAAEALR
-152 ELKAVLVTGND
+152 ELKEVLVTSND
-163 EEKLPLV
+163 EERQPFV

-178 TECFEEMQ
+178 TQCFEEMQ
-186 EVLLQCMDNAVWFEQ
+186 EVVLQCMDNAVWFDQ
-201 ENNTVHLKYQL
+201 ENNKVHLKYQL
-212 SIRGVDGIELHTILK
+212 SIRSVDGIELQTILK
-227 AIDAVGIL
+227 VMDAVGIM
-235 DYGLAKVADLM
+235 DYGLAKLADLM
-246 IKHVIMPVVSFRS
+246 IKHVIVPVVSFRS

-270 GNGVKANLK
+270 EYGVETNLK
-279 ILPSADPNVVSIDG
+279 ILPSADPNVDSIDG
-293 GSMYSVLIDVVKFIT
+293 GSMYSVLVDVVKFIS

-340 KKVPDDAS
+340 QNVPDDAS

-355 IVKCTSNFEA
+355 IVKCTSNFET

-380 ERLSKFAD
+380 ERLSKFVD
-388 NVEVHFSS
+388 NVEVHFAS

-402 LAKARNQLLQSDFR
+402 LAQTRNQLLQSDFC
-416 LSELFLQDGTRRNSK
+416 LPEDGTRRNSK

-441 SDLVVDLLF
+441 PDLAVDLLF
-450 TSERCVVS
+450 TSERCVAS
-458 EAASQLMKLV
+458 EAASRLMKLV
-468 HGILKDVCLS
+468 HGTLKDVCLS
-478 SSRVGLEFY
+478 SPRMGLDFY
-487 HSARDSLLLYEAIIP
+487 HAARDSLLLYEAIIP

-512 NHSAVLIHNDC
+512 NHFAVLIHNDC

-576 LKQAIDGANGFQNTH
+576 LKQAIDGADGFQNTH

-609 LEKVYIIWHRLLL
+609 LEKVYIIWHHLLL

-631 MVLEEVFSRIANDI
+631 MVLETVFARIANDI

-665 LFENLSSLLDSVLAI
+665 LFENLSYLLDSVLSI
-680 NQTGKLQESPVQ
+680 NQTGKLQEFPAQ
-692 TLDDLIPSLQ
+692 TLHDLIPSLR
-702 KLHKLADLLDMP
+702 KLRKLADLLDMP
-714 LKSITAAW
+714 LKSVTAVW
-722 ETDELINHGFKQS
+722 ESGELVNHGLKQS

-754 LRRIESRYYQ
+754 LRKLEST
-764 AFSYS
+764 SY

>member
-1 MDVLFNSIDVRDLLS
+1 
-16 SPDIDDVN
+16 
-24 SPLSA
+24 
-29 PDLRLLID
+29 
-37 SLQLRS
+37 
-43 VDIKSKVR
+43 
-51 QYILSHHSEFS
+51 
-62 TLFSQCSNVVS
+62 
-73 KSENLSSQVS
+73 
-83 DLIQLIS
+83 
-90 DHPIE
+90 
-95 AQTKAVID
+95 
-103 EILVKNREEKEKRE
+103 
-117 LLGLLDVILELSD
+117 
-130 RLRFVKEEIKVGR
+130 
-143 VEHSAEALR
+143 
-152 ELKAVLVTGND
+152 
-163 EEKLPLV
+163 
-170 YGLLKDEW
+170 
-178 TECFEEMQ
+178 MQ

-201 ENNTVHLKYQL
+201 ENNTVYLKYQL
-212 SIRGVDGIELHTILK
+212 SIRDVDGVELQTILK
-227 AIDAVGIL
+227 AMDAVGIM

-246 IKHVIMPVVSFRS
+246 IKHVIVPVVSFRS

-279 ILPSADPNVVSIDG
+279 ICPSADPNVDSIDGG
-293 GSMYSVLIDVVKFIT
+293 GSMYSVLIDVVKFIS

-331 DLIVSNFLS
+331 DLIVSSFLS
-340 KKVPDDAS
+340 KNVPDDAS
-348 KLADFQK
+348 ELADFQK

-388 NVEVHFSS
+388 NVEVHFAS

-416 LSELFLQDGTRRNSK
+416 LPEDGTRRNSK

-441 SDLVVDLLF
+441 SDFVVDLLF

-458 EAASQLMKLV
+458 DAASRLMKLV
-468 HGILKDVCLS
+468 HGTLKDVCLS

-487 HSARDSLLLYEAIIP
+487 HASRDSLLLYEAIIP

-545 KELVVFADLAPR
+545 KDLVVFADLAPR

-576 LKQAIDGANGFQNTH
+576 LKQAIDGADGFQNTH

-665 LFENLSSLLDSVLAI
+665 LFENLSSFLDSVLAI
-680 NQTGKLQESPVQ
+680 NQTGKLQESPAQ
-692 TLDDLIPSLQ
+692 TLDDLIPSLR
-702 KLHKLADLLDMP
+702 KLRKLADLLDMP

-722 ETDELINHGFKQS
+722 ETDELANHGFKQS

-764 AFSYS
+764 AFSDS

>member
-16 SPDIDDVN
+16 SPNIDDVN

-37 SLQLRS
+37 RLQVRS

-51 QYILSHHSEFS
+51 QYILSHYSDFS
-62 TLFSQCSNVVS
+62 TLFSQCSDVVL

-90 DHPIE
+90 DHPVE

-103 EILVKNREEKEKRE
+103 EILVKNREVKENRE
-117 LLGLLDVILELSD
+117 LLGLLDVILELND

-143 VEHSAEALR
+143 VEQAAEVLR
-152 ELKAVLVTGND
+152 ELKAVLVTSND
-163 EEKLPLV
+163 EEKQPLV

-186 EVLLQCMDNAVWFEQ
+186 QVLWQCIDNAVWFEQ

-212 SIRGVDGIELHTILK
+212 SIRDVDGIELQKFLK
-227 AIDAVGIL
+227 AMDAVGIM
-235 DYGLAKVADLM
+235 DFGLAKVADLM
-246 IKHVIMPVVSFRS
+246 IKHVIVPV
-259 TIVVEWINQES
+259 ES
-270 GNGVKANLK
+270 GNGVKSNLK
-279 ILPSADPNVVSIDG
+279 ICPSADPNVDSVDG
-293 GSMYSVLIDVVKFIT
+293 GSMYSVLIDVVKFIS

-331 DLIVSNFLS
+331 DLIVSSFLS
-340 KKVPDDAS
+340 KNVPDDAS
-348 KLADFQK
+348 KLADFQE

-388 NVEVHFSS
+388 NVEVHFAS

-402 LAKARNQLLQSDFR
+402 LSQARNQLLQFDFR
-416 LSELFLQDGTRRNSK
+416 LPEDCTRRNSK
-431 VKDDDNAESS
+431 VKDDYNAESL

-450 TSERCVVS
+450 TFERCVVS
-458 EAASQLMKLV
+458 EAASRLMKLV
-468 HGILKDVCLS
+468 HGTLKDVCLS

-487 HSARDSLLLYEAIIP
+487 HAARDSLLLYEAIIP

-534 FEYRSD
+534 FE
-540 FPASM
+540 
-545 KELVVFADLAPR
+545 
-557 FQMLAEEVLQRQ
+557 
-569 IKLVIYN
+569 
-576 LKQAIDGANGFQNTH
+576 AIDGADGFQNTH

-596 ESAKLSIDQVIFI
+596 ECAKLSIDQVIFI

-665 LFENLSSLLDSVLAI
+665 LFENLSSFLDSVLAI
-680 NQTGKLQESPVQ
+680 NQTGKLQESPAQ
-692 TLDDLIPSLQ
+692 TLDDLIPSLR
-702 KLHKLADLLDMP
+702 KLRKLADLLDMP

-722 ETDELINHGFKQS
+722 ETDELANHGFKQS

>member
-16 SPDIDDVN
+16 SPNIDDVN

-37 SLQLRS
+37 RLQVRS

-51 QYILSHHSEFS
+51 QYILSHYSEFS
-62 TLFSQCSNVVS
+62 TLFSQCSDVVS

-90 DHPIE
+90 DHPVE

-103 EILVKNREEKEKRE
+103 EILVKNREVKEKRE
-117 LLGLLDVILELSD
+117 LLGLLDVILELND

-143 VEHSAEALR
+143 VEQAAEVLR
-152 ELKAVLVTGND
+152 ELKAVLVTSND
-163 EEKLPLV
+163 EEKQPLV

-212 SIRGVDGIELHTILK
+212 SIRDVDGIELQTILK
-227 AIDAVGIL
+227 AMDAVDIL

-246 IKHVIMPVVSFRS
+246 IKHVIVPVV
-259 TIVVEWINQES
+259 
-270 GNGVKANLK
+270 
-279 ILPSADPNVVSIDG
+279 DSIDG
-293 GSMYSVLIDVVKFIT
+293 GSMYSVLIDVVKFIS

-331 DLIVSNFLS
+331 DLIVSSFLS
-340 KKVPDDAS
+340 KNVPDDAS
-348 KLADFQK
+348 KLADFQE

-388 NVEVHFSS
+388 NVEVHFAS

-402 LAKARNQLLQSDFR
+402 LSKARNQLLQSDFR
-416 LSELFLQDGTRRNSK
+416 LPEDCTRRNSK
-431 VKDDDNAESS
+431 VKDDYNAESS

-458 EAASQLMKLV
+458 EAASRLMKLV
-468 HGILKDVCLS
+468 HGTLKDVCLS

-487 HSARDSLLLYEAIIP
+487 HAARDSLLLYEAIIP

-576 LKQAIDGANGFQNTH
+576 LKQAIDGADGFQNTH

-665 LFENLSSLLDSVLAI
+665 LFENLSSFLDSVLAI
-680 NQTGKLQESPVQ
+680 NQTGKLQESPAQ
-692 TLDDLIPSLQ
+692 TLDDLIPSLR
-702 KLHKLADLLDMP
+702 KLRKLADLLDMP

-722 ETDELINHGFKQS
+722 ETDELANHGFKQS

>member
-1 MDVLFNSIDVRDLLS
+1 MDVLFNSINVRDLLS

-37 SLQLRS
+37 RLQLRS

-51 QYILSHHSEFS
+51 QYILSHYSEFS
-62 TLFSQCSNVVS
+62 TLFSQCSDVVL

-90 DHPIE
+90 DHPVE

-103 EILVKNREEKEKRE
+103 EILVKNREVKEKRE

-130 RLRFVKEEIKVGR
+130 RLRFVKEKIKAGR
-143 VEHSAEALR
+143 VEQAAEALR
-152 ELKAVLVTGND
+152 ELKAVLVTSND
-163 EEKLPLV
+163 EEKQPLV

-201 ENNTVHLKYQL
+201 ENNSVHLKYQL

-227 AIDAVGIL
+227 AMDAVGIL

-246 IKHVIMPVVSFRS
+246 IKHVIIPVVSFRS

-279 ILPSADPNVVSIDG
+279 ILPSADPNVDSIDG
-293 GSMYSVLIDVVKFIT
+293 ESMYSVLIDVVKFIS

-388 NVEVHFSS
+388 NVEVHFAS

-416 LSELFLQDGTRRNSK
+416 LPELCLQDGTRRNSK

-468 HGILKDVCLS
+468 HGTLKDVCLS

-487 HSARDSLLLYEAIIP
+487 HSARDALLLYEAIIP

-576 LKQAIDGANGFQNTH
+576 LKQVIDGADGFHNTH

-609 LEKVYIIWHRLLL
+609 LEKVYIIWHHLLL

-631 MVLEEVFSRIANDI
+631 TVLEEVFSRIASDI
-645 LLLDDIAAEETLQL
+645 ILLDDIAAEETLQL
-659 QRLIHL
+659 QRLIYL

-680 NQTGKLQESPVQ
+680 NQTGKLQESPAQ
-692 TLDDLIPSLQ
+692 TLDDLIPSLR
-702 KLHKLADLLDMP
+702 KLRKLADLLDMP

-722 ETDELINHGFKQS
+722 ETDELVNHGFKQS

>member
-16 SPDIDDVN
+16 SPNIDDVN

-29 PDLRLLID
+29 PDLRLLIHR
-37 SLQLRS
+37 LQIRS

-51 QYILSHHSEFS
+51 QYILSHHSDFS
-62 TLFSQCSNVVS
+62 TLFSQCSDVVS
-73 KSENLSSQVS
+73 RSENLSSQVS
-83 DLIQLIS
+83 NLIQLIW
-90 DHPIE
+90 DHPVE

-103 EILVKNREEKEKRE
+103 EILIKNRELKEKRE

-130 RLRFVKEEIKVGR
+130 RLSFVKEEIKVGR
-143 VEHSAEALR
+143 VEQAAEALR
-152 ELKAVLVTGND
+152 ELKAVLVTSND
-163 EEKLPLV
+163 EEKQPLV
-170 YGLLKDEW
+170 YALLKDEW

-186 EVLLQCMDNAVWFEQ
+186 EMLLQCMDKAVWFEQ

-212 SIRGVDGIELHTILK
+212 GIRGVDGIELHTIFK
-227 AIDAVGIL
+227 AMNAVGIM

-246 IKHVIMPVVSFRS
+246 IKHVITPVVSFRS
-259 TIVVEWINQES
+259 IIVVEWINQES
-270 GNGVKANLK
+270 GNGVEANLK
-279 ILPSADPNVVSIDG
+279 ILPSADPNVDSIDG
-293 GSMYSVLIDVVKFIT
+293 GSMYSVLVDVVKFIS

-331 DLIVSNFLS
+331 DLIVANFLS
-340 KKVPDDAS
+340 KNVPDDAS
-348 KLADFQK
+348 KLTDFQK

-365 SLKELMFIASSDGKD
+365 CLKELMFIASSDGKD

-388 NVEVHFSS
+388 NVEVHFAS

-402 LAKARNQLLQSDFR
+402 LAKARNQLLQSDFC
-416 LSELFLQDGTRRNSK
+416 LPEDGTRRNSK
-431 VKDDDNAESS
+431 VKDDDDAESS
-441 SDLVVDLLF
+441 SDLVVNFLF
-450 TSERCVVS
+450 TSERCEVS
-458 EAASQLMKLV
+458 EAASRLMKLV

-487 HSARDSLLLYEAIIP
+487 HAARDSLLLYEAIIP

-540 FPASM
+540 LPASM

-576 LKQAIDGANGFQNTH
+576 LKQAIDGADGFQNTH

-680 NQTGKLQESPVQ
+680 NQTGKLQESPAQ
-692 TLDDLIPSLQ
+692 TLDDLMPSLR
-702 KLHKLADLLDMP
+702 KLRKLADLLDMP

-722 ETDELINHGFKQS
+722 ETDELVNHGFKQS

-754 LRRIESRYYQ
+754 LQRIESRYYQ

>member
-1 MDVLFNSIDVRDLLS
+1 
-16 SPDIDDVN
+16 
-24 SPLSA
+24 
-29 PDLRLLID
+29 
-37 SLQLRS
+37 
-43 VDIKSKVR
+43 
-51 QYILSHHSEFS
+51 
-62 TLFSQCSNVVS
+62 
-73 KSENLSSQVS
+73 
-83 DLIQLIS
+83 
-90 DHPIE
+90 
-95 AQTKAVID
+95 
-103 EILVKNREEKEKRE
+103 
-117 LLGLLDVILELSD
+117 
-130 RLRFVKEEIKVGR
+130 
-143 VEHSAEALR
+143 
-152 ELKAVLVTGND
+152 
-163 EEKLPLV
+163 
-170 YGLLKDEW
+170 
-178 TECFEEMQ
+178 MQ

-402 LAKARNQLLQSDFR
+402 LAKARNQFLQSDFR
-416 LSELFLQDGTRRNSK
+416 LSEDGTRRNSK

>member
-16 SPDIDDVN
+16 SPNIDDVN

-37 SLQLRS
+37 RLQVRS

-51 QYILSHHSEFS
+51 QYILSHYSEFS
-62 TLFSQCSNVVS
+62 TLFSQCSDVVS

-90 DHPIE
+90 DHPVE

-103 EILVKNREEKEKRE
+103 EILVKNREVKEKRE
-117 LLGLLDVILELSD
+117 LLGLLDVILELND

-143 VEHSAEALR
+143 VEQAAEVLR
-152 ELKAVLVTGND
+152 ELKAVLVTSND
-163 EEKLPLV
+163 EEKQPLV

-178 TECFEEMQ
+178 TECFEE
-186 EVLLQCMDNAVWFEQ
+186 
-201 ENNTVHLKYQL
+201 
-212 SIRGVDGIELHTILK
+212 VD
-227 AIDAVGIL
+227 
-235 DYGLAKVADLM
+235 
-246 IKHVIMPVVSFRS
+246 
-259 TIVVEWINQES
+259 
-270 GNGVKANLK
+270 
-279 ILPSADPNVVSIDG
+279 SIDG
-293 GSMYSVLIDVVKFIT
+293 GSMYSVLIDVVKFIS

-331 DLIVSNFLS
+331 DLIVSSFLS
-340 KKVPDDAS
+340 KNVPDDAS
-348 KLADFQK
+348 KLADFQE

-388 NVEVHFSS
+388 NVEVHFAS

-402 LAKARNQLLQSDFR
+402 LSKARNQLLQSDFR
-416 LSELFLQDGTRRNSK
+416 LPEDCTRRNSK
-431 VKDDDNAESS
+431 VKDDYNAESS

-458 EAASQLMKLV
+458 EAASRLMKLV
-468 HGILKDVCLS
+468 HGTLKDVCLS

-487 HSARDSLLLYEAIIP
+487 HAARDSLLLYEAIIP

-576 LKQAIDGANGFQNTH
+576 LKQAIDGADGFQNTH

-665 LFENLSSLLDSVLAI
+665 LFENLSSFLDSVLAI
-680 NQTGKLQESPVQ
+680 NQTGKLQESPAQ
-692 TLDDLIPSLQ
+692 TLDDLIPSLR
-702 KLHKLADLLDMP
+702 KLRKLADLLDMP

-722 ETDELINHGFKQS
+722 ETDELSNHGFKQS

>member
-16 SPDIDDVN
+16 SPNIDDVD

-37 SLQLRS
+37 RLQVCS

-51 QYILSHHSEFS
+51 QYILSHYSDFS
-62 TLFSQCSNVVS
+62 TLFSQCSDVVS
-73 KSENLSSQVS
+73 RSEYLSSQVS
-83 DLIQLIS
+83 NLIQLIS
-90 DHPIE
+90 DHPVE

-103 EILVKNREEKEKRE
+103 DIMIKNRELKEKRE
-117 LLGLLDVILELSD
+117 LLGLLAVILELSD

-143 VEHSAEALR
+143 VEQAAEALN
-152 ELKAVLVTGND
+152 ELKAVLIASND
-163 EEKLPLV
+163 ETAVCEEEKQPLV
-170 YGLLKDEW
+170 CGLLKDDW

-186 EVLLQCMDNAVWFEQ
+186 KVLLQCMDNAVWFEQ

-227 AIDAVGIL
+227 AMDAVGMM

-246 IKHVIMPVVSFRS
+246 IKHVIAPVVSFRS
-259 TIVVEWINQES
+259 TIVVELINQDS
-270 GNGVKANLK
+270 GNGAEANLK
-279 ILPSADPNVVSIDG
+279 ILPSADPNVDNIDG
-293 GSMYSVLIDVVKFIT
+293 GSMYSVIVDVVKFIS

-340 KKVPDDAS
+340 KNVPDDAS

-355 IVKCTSNFEA
+355 IVKCTSDFEA
-365 SLKELMFIASSDGKD
+365 SLKELMFIAFSGGKD

-388 NVEVHFSS
+388 NVEVHFAS

-416 LSELFLQDGTRRNSK
+416 LPEDCTRRNSK

-458 EAASQLMKLV
+458 EAASRLMKLV
-468 HGILKDVCLS
+468 HGTLKDVCLS
-478 SSRVGLEFY
+478 SPRVGLEFY
-487 HSARDSLLLYEAIIP
+487 NAARDSLLLYEAIVP
-502 VKFERQLDSI
+502 VKFESQLDSI

-576 LKQAIDGANGFQNTH
+576 LKQAIDGADGFQNTH

-609 LEKVYIIWHRLLL
+609 LEKVYIIWHHLLL

-631 MVLEEVFSRIANDI
+631 MVLEAVFSRIANGI

-680 NQTGKLQESPVQ
+680 NQTGKLQESPAQ
-692 TLDDLIPSLQ
+692 TLDDLIPSLR
-702 KLHKLADLLDMP
+702 KLRKLADILDMP

-722 ETDELINHGFKQS
+722 ETGELVNHDFKQS

-754 LRRIESRYYQ
+754 LRRIESTY
-764 AFSYS
+764 F

>member
-1 MDVLFNSIDVRDLLS
+1 
-16 SPDIDDVN
+16 
-24 SPLSA
+24 
-29 PDLRLLID
+29 
-37 SLQLRS
+37 
-43 VDIKSKVR
+43 
-51 QYILSHHSEFS
+51 
-62 TLFSQCSNVVS
+62 
-73 KSENLSSQVS
+73 
-83 DLIQLIS
+83 
-90 DHPIE
+90 
-95 AQTKAVID
+95 
-103 EILVKNREEKEKRE
+103 
-117 LLGLLDVILELSD
+117 
-130 RLRFVKEEIKVGR
+130 
-143 VEHSAEALR
+143 
-152 ELKAVLVTGND
+152 
-163 EEKLPLV
+163 
-170 YGLLKDEW
+170 
-178 TECFEEMQ
+178 MQ

-212 SIRGVDGIELHTILK
+212 SIRDVDGIELQTILK
-227 AIDAVGIL
+227 AMDAVDIL

-246 IKHVIMPVVSFRS
+246 IKHVIVPVVSFRS

-270 GNGVKANLK
+270 GNGVKANMK
-279 ILPSADPNVVSIDG
+279 ICPSADPNVDSIDG
-293 GSMYSVLIDVVKFIT
+293 GSMYSVLIDVVKFIS

-331 DLIVSNFLS
+331 DLIVSSFLS
-340 KKVPDDAS
+340 KNVPDDAS
-348 KLADFQK
+348 KLADFQE

-388 NVEVHFSS
+388 NVEVHFAS

-402 LAKARNQLLQSDFR
+402 LSKARNQLLQSDFR
-416 LSELFLQDGTRRNSK
+416 LPEDCTRRNSK
-431 VKDDDNAESS
+431 VKDDYNAESS

-458 EAASQLMKLV
+458 EAASRLMKLV
-468 HGILKDVCLS
+468 HGTLKDVCLS

-487 HSARDSLLLYEAIIP
+487 HAARDSLLLYEAIIP

-576 LKQAIDGANGFQNTH
+576 LKQAIDGADGFQNTH

-665 LFENLSSLLDSVLAI
+665 LFENLSSFLDSVLAI
-680 NQTGKLQESPVQ
+680 NQTGKLQESPAQ
-692 TLDDLIPSLQ
+692 TLDDLIPSLR
-702 KLHKLADLLDMP
+702 KLRKLADLLDMP

-722 ETDELINHGFKQS
+722 ETDELSNHGFKQS

>member
-37 SLQLRS
+37 RLQLRS

-201 ENNTVHLKYQL
+201 ENNSVHLKYQL

-227 AIDAVGIL
+227 AMDAVGIL

-246 IKHVIMPVVSFRS
+246 IKHIIIPVVSFRS

-279 ILPSADPNVVSIDG
+279 ILPSGDPNVDSIDG
-293 GSMYSVLIDVVKFIT
+293 ESMYSVLIDVVKFIS

-365 SLKELMFIASSDGKD
+365 SLKELTFIASSDGKD

-388 NVEVHFSS
+388 NVEVHFAS

-512 NHSAVLIHNDC
+512 NHSSVLIHNDC

-534 FEYRSD
+534 FEYRLD

-576 LKQAIDGANGFQNTH
+576 LKQAIDGAEGFHNTH

-680 NQTGKLQESPVQ
+680 NQTGKLQESPAQ